1 MSESLVTNKEIAEK
15 NDKFRSGFGC
25 KVYLTRSVAYSNLR
39 DQILKSVQ
47 EFNQFNSGNDP
58 YGEHDFGS
66 FELNGTKYFWK
77 FDYYDHN
84 YKFFQHNGQR
94 VLTIG
99 QLNEY

>member
-1 MSESLVTNKEIAEK
+1 MITNKDIAEK
-15 NDKFRSGFGC
+15 NDQLRKTLSC

-39 DQILKSVQ
+39 DQILEAVKQ
-47 EFNQFNSGNDP
+47 FNQFTSGNDP
-58 YGEHDFGS
+58 YGERDFSS

-77 FDYYDHN
+77 FDYYDNN
-84 YKFFQHNGQR
+84 YEFFQHNGNR